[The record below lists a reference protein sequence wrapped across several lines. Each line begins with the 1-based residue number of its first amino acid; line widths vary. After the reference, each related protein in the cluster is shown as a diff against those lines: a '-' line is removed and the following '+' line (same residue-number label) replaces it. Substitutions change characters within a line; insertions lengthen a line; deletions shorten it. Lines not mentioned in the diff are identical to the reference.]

1 MNRGW
6 RRADT
11 EKRRSGKM
19 RETTNIEITKGK
31 IAMAAMAFFLALI
44 AAAALQ
50 SPALAEIASAPS
62 TSKDSIAAGPPKH
75 QIKPRPGQAVGT
87 KEETEASSGELTARF
102 TQQNTYRPGA
112 MEVRQI
118 VGTPYHTGNVLLMW
132 EGSKIYRST
141 SYAGTQDISITHK
154 IYKWNPN
161 TGQWDPF
168 IFPTSQA
175 RVYAGQHAQMPNR
188 FVTHWDTTN
197 NYFFVDIEVKW
208 KTTSGQLI
216 AKKTLRTAHGSD
228 YMCAPL
234 LSWHTCRSGG
244 TQGSLVWLYMSV

>member
-1 MNRGW
+1 M
-6 RRADT
+6 T
-11 EKRRSGKM
+11 
-19 RETTNIEITKGK
+19 ETTNIGTLKGK
-31 IAMAAMAFFLALI
+31 FAMALLTIFLAMI
-44 AAAALQ
+44 AAAAIQ
-50 SPALAEIASAPS
+50 SPALAETTATPS
-62 TSKDSIAAGPPKH
+62 TSKGSIAAGPPKH
-75 QIKPRPGQAVGT
+75 QIKAKPGQAVGT
-87 KEETEASSGELTARF
+87 KEETKASSGDLTARF
-102 TQQNTYRPGA
+102 TQQNTYSPGA

-161 TGQWDPF
+161 TGTWNPF
-168 IFPTSQA
+168 LFPTSQA

-188 FVTHWDTTN
+188 HVYHWDTTS
-197 NYFFVDIEVKW
+197 NYFFVDIEVTW
-208 KTTSGQLI
+208 KTTGGQLI

-244 TQGSLVWLYMSV
+244 VQGSLVWLYMNV